1 MFHIIDNPIAGNKG
15 HQKNLGTVKRLFDE
29 RGVEYCVHSTT
40 HKNEGQEIVAKLT
53 EDGGKDIIV
62 VGGDGT
68 IHEVLNGMKDPSLCR
83 WGIIPSGTGNDFA
96 DVAKIPLNAV
106 DAATLILDGEAKETD
121 YIEVGARRCMNICGL
136 GMDVDVL
143 ERCNRG
149 KMRGK
154 PKYLM
159 SLIVSFFTYKG
170 CKVTV
175 ESNGETEE
183 KNVLLADVCNGTV
196 YGGGIKI
203 SPASVIDDGK
213 FDVILV
219 DFFKGYCKLIGAFRE
234 LMKGRILTYPKTKHY
249 RAERI
254 KFSFDKEITYQLD
267 GELYKGM
274 EFDARLCKGLKVFR

>member
-1 MFHIIDNPIAGNKG
+1 MFHIIDNPTAGKKG
-15 HQKNLGTVKRLFDE
+15 HQKNLETVLRVFDE
-29 RGVEYCVHSTT
+29 RGVEHVVHTTT
-40 HKNEGQEIVAKLT
+40 HKGEVRKIVERLT
-53 EDGGKDIIV
+53 QDGGKDIIV

-68 IHEVLNGMKDPSLCR
+68 IHEVLNGMKNPAECR
-83 WGIIPSGTGNDFA
+83 LGIIPSGTGNDFA
-96 DVAKIPLNAV
+96 DASNLPL
-106 DAATLILDGEAKETD
+106 DAEKAALLILDGEAKDTD
-121 YIEVGARRCMNICGL
+121 YIEVGEKRCMNICGL

-170 CKVTV
+170 CWVTV
-175 ESNGETEE
+175 DSNGEQVK
-183 KNVLLADVCNGTV
+183 KNVLLADVCNGKV

-219 DFFKGYCKLIGAFRE
+219 DYFKGYCKLIGAFMK
-234 LMKGRILTYPKTKHY
+234 LMKGKILEYPATTHY
-249 RAERI
+249 LAEEI
-254 KFSFDKEITYQLD
+254 KFTFDKEITYQLD
-267 GELYKGM
+267 GELYKGT
-274 EFDARLCKGLKVFR
+274 EFDAKLCKGLKVFR